1 MENRLIDSLR
11 RADRFWLLDG
21 AMGTQLQKKLVAA
34 GRSILGLIPELCCI
48 TEPELVT
55 QVHREYLEAGA
66 DILYTNTFGANRK
79 KLTGSGYTP
88 QQIIPAAVGCA
99 KQAATRKDTL
109 VALDIGPI
117 GELME
122 PTGTL
127 SFQQAYDLFAEQV
140 NAGVQAGIDLIVIE
154 TMTDLYEVKAA
165 ILAAKECCEQLGKE
179 LPVLVSMTFEANGRT
194 FTGCCVPSMA
204 AVIEG
209 LGADAI
215 GFNCSLGPVEL
226 LPFARQL
233 RENTSL
239 PIFIKPNAGL
249 PDPLTGS
256 YSIDASKFA
265 DSMQ

>member
-99 KQAATRKDTL
+99 KQT
-109 VALDIGPI
+109 
-117 GELME
+117 
-122 PTGTL
+122 
-127 SFQQAYDLFAEQV
+127 
-140 NAGVQAGIDLIVIE
+140 
-154 TMTDLYEVKAA
+154 
-165 ILAAKECCEQLGKE
+165 
-179 LPVLVSMTFEANGRT
+179 
-194 FTGCCVPSMA
+194 
-204 AVIEG
+204 
-209 LGADAI
+209 
-215 GFNCSLGPVEL
+215 
-226 LPFARQL
+226 
-233 RENTSL
+233 
-239 PIFIKPNAGL
+239 
-249 PDPLTGS
+249 LTGS
-256 YSIDASKFA
+256 ERYITQELKELEQQILGAKDRILVLENNLFDQLRQQVAVQIHRVQATANAIAWLDLYASFAAVALEQNYCRPDARPPLG
-265 DSMQ
+265 

>member
-55 QVHREYLEAGA
+55 QVHWEYLEAGA

-79 KLTGSGYTP
+79 TLTGSGYTP

-99 KQAATRKDTL
+99 KQAATGKDTL

-127 SFQQAYDLFAEQV
+127 
-140 NAGVQAGIDLIVIE
+140 
-154 TMTDLYEVKAA
+154 
-165 ILAAKECCEQLGKE
+165 
-179 LPVLVSMTFEANGRT
+179 
-194 FTGCCVPSMA
+194 PSSRLM
-204 AVIEG
+204 
-209 LGADAI
+209 
-215 GFNCSLGPVEL
+215 
-226 LPFARQL
+226 
-233 RENTSL
+233 TSL
-239 PIFIKPNAGL
+239 PSRSMPV
-249 PDPLTGS
+249 
-256 YSIDASKFA
+256 YSQA
-265 DSMQ
+265 